1 MRVVLL
7 VLLFL
12 ISACSAPA
20 ESAQTTTTAIV
31 PAAVATTEATTMTT
45 LAPTTTTGSECVERD
60 GVLYDSRGFV
70 CPPRMSLDQD
80 QLRPLALFHRP
91 GTYTTRVFEP
101 TISFTRDAVFHS
113 FGENPFLVSLDAR
126 PTCDAA
132 ECFKVV
138 NVLSPGFVG
147 QLEEALNDDLDW
159 IHDLTS
165 SPVEYLGYAGIQI
178 DFRVDTCSEEGDL
191 PCSIPI
197 EGLSFWGYPE
207 FTANRLLMIEVPGGP
222 VGFDIGA
229 HQSRFDQYWTEVAEP
244 ILQSIEFSDG

>member
-7 VLLFL
+7 MLLFV

-20 ESAQTTTTAIV
+20 ESIETTSTTTV
-31 PAAVATTEATTMTT
+31 AAATTTEATTTTTT
-45 LAPTTTTGSECVERD
+45 LATTTNTGSECIERD

-101 TISFTRDAVFHS
+101 AISFTRDAVFHS
-113 FGENPFLVSLDAR
+113 YGENAFLVSLDAQ

-147 QLEEALNDDLDW
+147 QLEKALNNDLDW
-159 IHDLTS
+159 IQDLTS
-165 SPVEYLGYAGIQI
+165 SPVEYLGYAAIQI
-178 DFRVDTCSEEGDL
+178 DFKVADCSEEGGL

-207 FTANRLLMIEVPGGP
+207 FTANRLLMVKVPGGP

-244 ILQSIEFSDG
+244 ILQSIEFSDD